1 MGRKRNPYLPLYT
14 RDIMSSPRCRA
25 LSSQAAGVYLFL
37 LCRLNEPPQ
46 PGAFRLSDW
55 EAHPT
60 WRRSLTQQCLAEA
73 DKYRRLQYFA
83 RYLSKNDLPWD
94 KKEVLDGLQELYHM
108 GIVVVEG
115 DMLVQP
121 RMYKDNGFELPDLD
135 ADGDPEGTILDDD
148 ASGSMAVKD
157 DEEFSENKG
166 AEKGAVLSTKKCT
179 QKVREKVHVSHAG
192 ACSNELEIE
201 NNKNNNKGNIGGV
214 GEKRTAQPSDDGKI
228 VTIDGKPVG
237 DTDNGG
243 PTFSEFWD
251 AYDKKVNMIEA
262 QAYWDVLSN
271 KDHEAI
277 MAYIPQYKVAQPR
290 KQFRKNPV
298 TFLRNRAW
306 QDEII
311 REQEPISNNDNG
323 ADQTNSRR
331 TTAGGGRNQEQ
342 EAAALREQTVRLI
355 ERNRAQRAAAQ
366 ADGTDT
372 GDDPF

>member
-55 EAHPT
+55 DAHPT

-94 KKEVLDGLQELYHM
+94 KKEVLDGLQELYRM

-166 AEKGAVLSTKKCT
+166 AEKGAVLSTKKGT

-201 NNKNNNKGNIGGV
+201 NINNNIDNGIVGGV
-214 GEKRTAQPSDDGKI
+214 GDLPPDKQKADSVQESGVKPKNAKFSPPTLEEVQAYCQEKAFTFDPVMFFNHYEANGWVQGR
-228 VTIDGKPVG
+228 GKPIKSWQACCN
-237 DTDNGG
+237 TWQRRESNG
-243 PTFSEFWD
+243 EFTNNNSGNNGRKATTNNQRG
-251 AYDKKVNMIEA
+251 AY
-262 QAYWDVLSN
+262 Q
-271 KDHEAI
+271 
-277 MAYIPQYKVAQPR
+277 
-290 KQFRKNPV
+290 
-298 TFLRNRAW
+298 
-306 QDEII
+306 
-311 REQEPISNNDNG
+311 G
-323 ADQTNSRR
+323 A
-331 TTAGGGRNQEQ
+331 GRNQEQ

>member
-1 MGRKRNPYLPLYT
+1 
-14 RDIMSSPRCRA
+14 MSSPRCRA

-94 KKEVLDGLQELYHM
+94 RKEVLDGLQELYRM

-135 ADGDPEGTILDDD
+135 ADGTPDGTILDDGT
-148 ASGSMAVKD
+148 SGSMSVKD
-157 DEEFSENKG
+157 DEEFKENKG
-166 AEKGAVLSTKKCT
+166 AEKGAVLSTKKGT

-201 NNKNNNKGNIGGV
+201 NNNN
-214 GEKRTAQPSDDGKI
+214 
-228 VTIDGKPVG
+228 
-237 DTDNGG
+237 
-243 PTFSEFWD
+243 
-251 AYDKKVNMIEA
+251 
-262 QAYWDVLSN
+262 
-271 KDHEAI
+271 
-277 MAYIPQYKVAQPR
+277 
-290 KQFRKNPV
+290 
-298 TFLRNRAW
+298 
-306 QDEII
+306 
-311 REQEPISNNDNG
+311 NNDNNDSKGNNARKTQKFTPPTLEEVQAYCQEKQYTFDPIMFYNHYEANGWVQGKGKPIKSWQACCNTWQRRENNGEFTNNNNGRQATYTDRRG
-323 ADQTNSRR
+323 AATA
-331 TTAGGGRNQEQ
+331 AGGNEGDRQVIEQ
-342 EAAALREQTVRLI
+342 SVRIMQRLQREG
-355 ERNRAQRAAAQ
+355 N
-366 ADGTDT
+366 DGTDH
-372 GDDPF
+372 DF